1 MTVPIYDRSVTITHT
16 YIPNTLHRKA
26 GRGAEIILETQDSLI
41 DLLLKRNKIP
51 QAVHGEHPL
60 TLDRWLHRRCLYKD
74 RNMSGS
80 LD

>member
-1 MTVPIYDRSVTITHT
+1 MTVPIYDRSVTVAHT
-16 YIPNTLHRKA
+16 YIPNTPHRKA
-26 GRGAEIILETQDSLI
+26 GRGAETQDSLI